1 MSIFVAFEGIDGCG
15 KGTQIHLASKW
26 LFNRDKRNTVV
37 VTRNPYSYSEYEEEY
52 QRIRD
57 LLKTMTNP
65 QEHATTLL
73 DLFVA
78 NRRYHSAN
86 VVVPELAKGHHV
98 LTDRYQVSTFAYQ
111 GGLQGIPFEHIA
123 KIHEGIRMPD
133 LTLLFDVPAE
143 VGLERRASDQG
154 LETQE
159 VFDKM
164 KVPETE
170 RLRQAYLSCVSR
182 VPYGRIVVI
191 DGTPTPEVIFNDV
204 KNYLINFIESSS

>member
-1 MSIFVAFEGIDGCG
+1 MPIFVAFEGIDGCG

-26 LFNRDKRNTVV
+26 LFNKDKKNTVV
-37 VTRNPYSYSEYEEEY
+37 VTRNPYSYSEYE
-52 QRIRD
+52 RIRA
-57 LLKTMTNP
+57 LLKEMNDP
-65 QEHATTLL
+65 QANATTLL

-86 VVVPELAKGHHV
+86 VVVPELARGHHV
-98 LTDRYQVSTFAYQ
+98 LTDRYHVSTFAYQ
-111 GGLQGIPFEHIA
+111 GGLQGIPLEHIA

-133 LTLLFDVPAE
+133 LTLLFDVPAD
-143 VGLERRASDQG
+143 VGLARRAQDQG

-164 KVPETE
+164 KVPEME

-191 DGTPTPEVIFNDV
+191 DGTPSPEVVFSDV
-204 KNYLINFIESSS
+204 KKHLEELLKV

>member
-1 MSIFVAFEGIDGCG
+1 MPIFVAFEGIDGCG

-26 LFNRDKRNTVV
+26 LFNKDKRNTVV
-37 VTRNPYSYSEYEEEY
+37 VTRNPYSYPEYEEEY
-52 QRIRD
+52 QKIRG
-57 LLKTMTNP
+57 LLKTMANP
-65 QEHATTLL
+65 QEQATALL

-86 VVVPELAKGHHV
+86 TVVPELKRGHHV
-98 LTDRYQVSTFAYQ
+98 LTDRYHVSTFAYQ

-133 LTLLFDVPAE
+133 ITLLFDVPAE
-143 VGLERRASDQG
+143 VGLERRAQDQG
-154 LETQE
+154 LETKE
-159 VFDKM
+159 VFDQM
-164 KVPETE
+164 KVSETE

-191 DGTPTPEVIFNDV
+191 DGTPSPEAVFSNV
-204 KNYLINFIESSS
+204 KIHLEELLKI